1 MRQEASLEIL
11 KTGKIISEPGYKL
24 NVEIELEILGT
35 DTSLPITIAA
45 DFSNIPYDLRKK
57 YSMIFQNL
65 YLKDTDVYYNSNPKK

>member
-1 MRQEASLEIL
+1 MEQEASLEIL

-45 DFSNIPYDLRKK
+45 DFSNIPDDLRKK
-57 YSMIFQNL
+57 YSMLFQNL
-65 YLKDTDVYYNSNPKK
+65 YLKDMDVYYNSNPKK